1 MKRMLGHP
9 KLQKYEEKYKPVNG
23 LIQQNREI
31 LEEEQ
36 MLQEISFMKIGS
48 LVLLRKFLTQIKKI
62 EDKNLASSLR
72 LLAYL
77 IYAASISNTAK
88 KRGRGR

>member
-1 MKRMLGHP
+1 MK
-9 KLQKYEEKYKPVNG
+9 G
-23 LIQQNREI
+23 LIKENLEI

-48 LVLLRKFLTQIKKI
+48 LVLLRKFLTQIKRI
-62 EDKNLASSLR
+62 DDVNLRSSLK

-77 IYAASISNTAK
+77 IYAVSLQSSTAK